1 MNRDDALRKIRACLA
16 RAEGSTFPEEAARAM
31 AQAQALMAR
40 FEIEQPELLAAGVDA
55 HWSRSRATKCP
66 PQYEV
71 TLANIVS
78 RMFGCRLV
86 FSPRYVGAALAGG
99 YQFVGAASTA
109 EVAAYSYAV
118 LSRQLV
124 TARTEYAK
132 THLKRYRKN
141 RVAAA
146 DEFCAGWV
154 NAVGRNVPAI
164 AITDDRRQ
172 AIDAFMSL
180 HFPQLGQLTTT
191 SRALANSDHAERH
204 SRNGWIAGH
213 AAQVNLG
220 LERNAEH
227 RQIATRGL
235 Q

>member
-16 RAEGSTFPEEAARAM
+16 RAEGSTFPEESARAM

-40 FEIEQPELLAAGVDA
+40 FDIEQPELLAAGVDA
-55 HWSRSRATKCP
+55 HWSRSRAAKCP

-86 FSPRYVGAALAGG
+86 FSPRYVGATLAGG
-99 YQFVGAASTA
+99 YQFIGAASTA
-109 EVAAYSYAV
+109 EIAAYSYTV

-124 TARTEYAK
+124 EARTEYTR

-141 RVAAA
+141 KVAAA

-154 NAVGRNVPAI
+154 QAVGRNVPAMALSDQRAD
-164 AITDDRRQ
+164 AIN
-172 AIDAFMSL
+172 AYMSL
-180 HFPQLGQLTTT
+180 HFPDLGQLTTT
-191 SRALANSDHAERH
+191 TRALANTDQAARH
-204 SRNGWIAGH
+204 GRAGWVAGH
-213 AAQVNLG
+213 GARVHAGVSGAHQSQQFIPG
-220 LERNAEH
+220 A
-227 RQIATRGL
+227 
-235 Q
+235 